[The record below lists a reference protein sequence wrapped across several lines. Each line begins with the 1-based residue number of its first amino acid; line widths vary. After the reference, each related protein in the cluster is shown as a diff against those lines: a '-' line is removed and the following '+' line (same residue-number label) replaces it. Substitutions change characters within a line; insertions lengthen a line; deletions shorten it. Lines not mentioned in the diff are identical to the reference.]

1 LGEGNPRLRKGK
13 NLTRPILH
21 RLVKARILQRVTS
34 PIPSPSEALFEVAVR
49 ELRAGELVAFP
60 TETVYGLGADATN
73 EIAVRSIFEVKGR
86 PSTNPLIVHLAKLA
100 DVTKHCDLHKAFD
113 PKLVTERLE
122 KLSALWPGPLSVVL
136 PRGDSI
142 APSVSA
148 GGASLAVR
156 IPNHPVALRLL
167 SLFGGPIAAPSAN
180 PSEYVSPTT
189 ADHVRCGLGSK
200 VRCILDGGP
209 CTVGLESTV
218 LSLLE
223 PTPRI
228 LRPGAIT
235 AAALEQI
242 LGTEVL
248 RIGPSPENSDVKLS
262 PGLLAKHYAPRTPV
276 RLMSSLTPDTPL
288 PSRLG
293 AILFQPREISLNA
306 VETRIL
312 SDRGNLDEVAV
323 HLFAAL
329 RELDNLSLDTILID
343 TCEPVGLG
351 EAIMDRLLRASS
363 KTG

>member
-1 LGEGNPRLRKGK
+1 LGEGNPGLREDEILK
-13 NLTRPILH
+13 RPILH
-21 RLVKARILQRVTS
+21 RAAKARILPQVTS
-34 PIPSPSEALFEVAVR
+34 PISSPSEALFEVAVR
-49 ELRAGELVAFP
+49 ELRAGKLVAFP

-73 EIAVRSIFEVKGR
+73 EIAVRTIFEVKGR
-86 PSTNPLIVHLAKLA
+86 PSSNPLIVHLAEPA
-100 DVTKHCDLHKAFD
+100 DVTKYCDLHKSFD
-113 PKLVTERLE
+113 PKLVAERLG
-122 KLSALWPGPLSVVL
+122 KVAALWPGPLSVVL
-136 PRGDSI
+136 PRGNNI
-142 APSVSA
+142 APSVCA

-167 SLFGGPIAAPSAN
+167 SLFAGPIAAPSAN

-189 ADHVRCGLGSK
+189 VDHVRSGLGSK
-200 VRCILDGGP
+200 VHCILDGGP
-209 CTVGLESTV
+209 CSVGLESTV

-235 AAALEQI
+235 AAELERI
-242 LGTEVL
+242 LGTEIL
-248 RIGPSPENSDVKLS
+248 RVAPGAESSDGKLS

-276 RLMSSLTPDTPL
+276 RLLSSLTPDTLL
-288 PSRLG
+288 PPRSG
-293 AILFQPREISLNA
+293 AILFQPREVPLEVAEI
-306 VETRIL
+306 RIL
-312 SDRGNLDEVAV
+312 SARGQLDEVAV

-329 RELDNLSLDTILID
+329 RELDDKSLDAILVD